1 MFVPV
6 FPPAAGSFFHASHHS
21 TLPAAVK
28 GQWRIC
34 PPREENVRA
43 GGVQHRGGLGQSR
56 GTLMHQRVRPLEQ
69 RVERAEAHIVAV
81 ATVISNVISALWLYP
96 RGFGVSFAP
105 AALTMLGVCGVRIAS
120 VRFVFPPYRT
130 FASRPSG
137 RAQMQKA

>member
-1 MFVPV
+1 M
-6 FPPAAGSFFHASHHS
+6 
-21 TLPAAVK
+21 
-28 GQWRIC
+28 
-34 PPREENVRA
+34 RA

-56 GTLMHQRVRPLEQ
+56 GTLMHQRVRHLEQ

-105 AALTMLGVCGVRIAS
+105 AALTMLGVCGVRIAW
-120 VRFVFPPYRT
+120 VRFVFPPYRKFASIMAIYPISLSFT
-130 FASRPSG
+130 ALLIFGILIASRPAG